1 MEIKIPDIQAQQ
13 KFIFEEATKEAIA
26 ALEANLKAPRIE
38 PQSEID
44 ESQYSNKHLLREK
57 QGWEPPSPDI
67 VAAYFRHFQKHF
79 PEFDT
84 DQKLADLLGISSN
97 RRIREFKSGEA
108 KVPYG
113 VWRRFLVL
121 TGRAPQEIIPVM
133 AFMG

>member
-1 MEIKIPDIQAQQ
+1 MEIKIPDIKAQQ
-13 KFIFEEATKEAIA
+13 TYIFEEATKEAIA

-38 PQSEID
+38 PQTEID

-57 QGWEPPSPDI
+57 QGWEPPSADI

-121 TGRAPQEIIPVM
+121 TGRAPQEIISVM